1 MVLGSSFVRLAG
13 VYLVFLWCV
22 GCGSS
27 ETEVICYDS
36 DGGASTCFNDAG
48 IEEDGAEN
56 LGSIL
61 AAPELSLE
69 SCPGYQ
75 TKDTYPES
83 YKEFCAE
90 FVTPALLETGNGCFY
105 VTDPGALGGYCKI
118 CALQGIELNCVNEL
132 CN

>member
-13 VYLVFLWCV
+13 VYLVFLLCV

-27 ETEVICYDS
+27 EGVVPCDEN
-36 DGGASTCFNDAG
+36 DGGYACVPDSG
-48 IEEDGAEN
+48 IAEEDAEN

-61 AAPELSLE
+61 AAPELSLK

-105 VTDPGALGGYCKI
+105 VADPGTLGCYCKI